1 MRLFFSTFL
10 VLCVAACGPMIEVPV
25 IADQQPIVIPQ
36 DAQPAP
42 IRFTKVRVS
51 IPRGS
56 KIGAIS
62 PRGLSCVPPWEYLP
76 SRMIV
81 SELESDEMKE
91 NFDSTMESLGYDVT
105 GRSDILFDEEDDIL
119 RTLYSVGAHVKGIK
133 MDLCDNTVARR
144 LLFSQSFAGEA
155 YLKIEWSVYDQLNRR
170 TVYKTTTEGYSKLT
184 VANQEGIGLLLDD
197 AFASAT
203 HNLGADEAFHSLI
216 TFGIPPKNKARA
228 ETQNDFVFEDRVYIN
243 RKALS
248 TKPIEK
254 HMDNTRKAAV
264 VVSAGDGHGSGFFLG
279 NEGYILTNQHV
290 VGNAHKARIETAD
303 KTHQLIGTVL
313 RRHKVQDVALIKLD
327 DVPSDLKI
335 TALPVRK
342 SWPQVGEEVYAIGAP
357 KHRKRLSD
365 TVTKGIISA
374 HRKNYE
380 IFGTRMNLL
389 QADVSIHGGNSG
401 GPLLDSKGNI
411 IGLSAAGM
419 SNSLG
424 DSLGGLN
431 FFVPIEEAF
440 DKLDIEY

>member
-1 MRLFFSTFL
+1 M
-10 VLCVAACGPMIEVPV
+10 
-25 IADQQPIVIPQ
+25 
-36 DAQPAP
+36 
-42 IRFTKVRVS
+42 RFTKVRVS

-62 PRGLSCVPPWEYLP
+62 PRGLNCAPPWDYLP
-76 SRMIV
+76 SRTVISM
-81 SELESDEMKE
+81 LESDEMKE
-91 NFDSTMESLGYDVT
+91 NFDSSMESLGYDVT

-119 RTLYSVGAHVKGIK
+119 RTLYSVGARVTDIK
-133 MDLCDNTVARR
+133 IDLCDNTVAQR
-144 LLFSQSFAGEA
+144 LLLSEAFTGEA
-155 YLKIEWSVYDQLNRR
+155 YLKIEWTIYDQLNRR
-170 TVYKTTTEGYSKLT
+170 TVYKTTTEGYSNL
-184 VANQEGIGLLLDD
+184 ALASREGVGLLLDD
-197 AFASAT
+197 AFAGAT
-203 HNLGADEAFHSLI
+203 HNLGADETFHSLI
-216 TFGIPPKNKARA
+216 TFGLQPKNQVQTEIR
-228 ETQNDFVFEDRVYIN
+228 NDFVFEDRVYIN

-248 TKPIEK
+248 TTPIEK
-254 HMDNTRKAAV
+254 HMENTRKAAV

-327 DVPSDLKI
+327 DIPSDLKV

-342 SWPQVGEEVYAIGAP
+342 SWPKVGEEVYAIGAP

-401 GPLLDSKGNI
+401 GPLLDSNGNI
-411 IGLSAAGM
+411 IGLSAAGV
-419 SNSLG
+419 SNSFG